1 MDAVNIII
9 FHNLL
14 LAGLAV
20 PNGALLFGVLS
31 VWKENKLHIWFP
43 TTVLN
48 MPYNFSA
55 KLAISI
61 IFKYNN
67 KNIIKIIF
75 IVMSWPNFQLLAK
88 LSFYFV
94 KL

>member
-1 MDAVNIII
+1 MKFIVFFNCSVQLGCCKLLLF

-20 PNGALLFGVLS
+20 PNGALLFQVVEQRIWFGVLS

-48 MPYNFSA
+48 MPFNFSA

-67 KNIIKIIF
+67 KK
-75 IVMSWPNFQLLAK
+75 
-88 LSFYFV
+88 
-94 KL
+94 